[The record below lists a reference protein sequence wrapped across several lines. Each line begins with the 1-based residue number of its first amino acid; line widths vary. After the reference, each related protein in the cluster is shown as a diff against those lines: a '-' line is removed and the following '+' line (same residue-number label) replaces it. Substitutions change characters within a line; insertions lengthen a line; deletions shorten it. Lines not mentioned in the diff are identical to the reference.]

1 MRSLRVIA
9 GSFSVLAIALLFA
22 AAPVF
27 AQEGEGPVSTPAG
40 MIFKIVNSAF
50 VIGLIVWAFSKCAP
64 IFRKRAEEITQKI
77 EEGTHAR
84 EAAER
89 QRQEIKAKLAGLE
102 TEIQQLREKG
112 KQEAAAEASRLREAA
127 KADAQKIEA
136 QAKVEIAAAVR
147 AAQLALKAATAD
159 KAIAH
164 AEALLRQ
171 QITPQSDAN
180 LVKTFVA
187 GLERSVN

>member
-50 VIGLIVWAFSKCAP
+50 VIGLIVWGFSKCAP